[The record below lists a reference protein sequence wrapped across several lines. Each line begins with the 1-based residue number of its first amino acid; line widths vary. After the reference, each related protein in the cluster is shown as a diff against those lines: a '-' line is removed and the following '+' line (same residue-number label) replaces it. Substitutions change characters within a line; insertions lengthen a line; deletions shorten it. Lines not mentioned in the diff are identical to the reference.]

1 MTKASVSKLLVG
13 TLLLAAG
20 AAQAAP
26 VSVSEAPGAW
36 YAERIVTP
44 AHSEGART
52 TAFPTSAYE
61 HGSTIGTRVE
71 VRPSP
76 TRAGSAAPFPS
87 SPNESGA
94 ML

>member
-26 VSVSEAPGAW
+26 LSVSEAPGAW
-36 YAERIVTP
+36 YADRIVTP
-44 AHSEGART
+44 AHTEGARAQT
-52 TAFPTSAYE
+52 FPTSAYE
-61 HGSTIGTRVE
+61 HGSTIGTRID

-76 TRAGSAAPFPS
+76 TRAGAALSFPS
-87 SPNESGA
+87 SPSESGA
-94 ML
+94 V